1 MRVQDAE
8 NIHPDTIA
16 QASGL
21 RFARTQLGTNGREN
35 VYHSPLRK
43 DNKPSLL
50 INLDTGKFYDN
61 GIDFGSRGA
70 INFVC
75 YLNNIDHTDPNACR
89 YALKILDSLFGSS
102 PSPRLSSSVKKMPTT
117 SATSLK
123 KNGASHIE
131 VLELKPLFSYSLKDY
146 LRDTRKLNLSIITKY
161 VQEAECKTQKGK
173 TFFGIASPAGEDTY
187 VIRNKGRDE
196 NGLKLVAGKNLD
208 ITVYEHQSEE
218 VLLFEGDIDFYT
230 YLTCK
235 KIRQLKQTAIVLN
248 SVVMVKR
255 FFNYLANNP
264 NIKRVLVFRD
274 NDNAGKKL
282 LQDLIESNQNVDII
296 DQAPHYQAFKDL
308 NEWWCS
314 R

>member
-8 NIHPDTIA
+8 TIHPDAIA
-16 QASGL
+16 QATGL
-21 RFARTQLGTNGREN
+21 KFARTQMGTNGQEN
-35 VYHSPLRK
+35 VYHSPLRDDK
-43 DNKPSLL
+43 KPSLH
-50 INLDTGKFYDN
+50 INLNTGKFYDN

-102 PSPRLSSSVKKMPTT
+102 PSPSLSSTVKKMPTQ

-146 LRDTRKLNLSIITKY
+146 LRDTRKLNLSIISKY
-161 VQEAECKTQKGK
+161 IQEAECKTQQGK
-173 TFFGIASPAGEDTY
+173 TFFGIASPAGEGTF
-187 VIRNKGRDE
+187 VIRNKGRDSK
-196 NGLKLVAGKNLD
+196 GLKLVAGKNLD
-208 ITVYEHQSEE
+208 ITVYEHKSKE

-235 KIRQLKQTAIVLN
+235 KIRQLKQTAVVLN

-255 FFNYLANNP
+255 FLDYLANNP
-264 NIKRVLVFRD
+264 GIKRVLVFRD

-282 LQDLIESNQNVDII
+282 LKDLAQSSQNVDII
-296 DQAPHYQAFKDL
+296 DQSSHYQAFKDL

-314 R
+314 K